1 MKKRFRELIY
11 ETRDES
17 MQEQRKILVNEFYD
31 WKKEEDQTDDVIVIG
46 LLLD

>member
-11 ETRDES
+11 ETRIES
-17 MQEQRKILVNEFYD
+17 MQEQKKILINEFNA

-46 LLLD
+46 LLLN

>member
-11 ETRDES
+11 ETRGES
-17 MQEQRKILVNEFYD
+17 MQEQRKILANEFYA